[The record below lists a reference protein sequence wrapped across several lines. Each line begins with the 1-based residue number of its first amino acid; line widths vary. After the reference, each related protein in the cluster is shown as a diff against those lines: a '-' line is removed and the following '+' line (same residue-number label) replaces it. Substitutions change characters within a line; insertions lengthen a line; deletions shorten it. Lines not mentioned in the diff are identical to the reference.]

1 VASRQPGCVY
11 GPERVNLSGANLTP
25 ANLSGADQ
33 NGAACF
39 DNLEQPQMQRSLA
52 VADQPS
58 VPLEMAA
65 A

>member
-1 VASRQPGCVY
+1 
-11 GPERVNLSGANLTP
+11 VNLSGANLTP

-52 VADQPS
+52 VAD
-58 VPLEMAA
+58 
-65 A
+65 